1 MQPANASGI
10 LLDVP
15 DERRSRC
22 PLPLQQPPPAPARGS
37 SASSVRLRRSRAGRS
52 ARFHVARPRETNRSD
67 RSGSARLGRPAERGV
82 RAAPS
87 LRARARARLRA
98 APRRLGR
105 ARRTGELRCD
115 VPGRSTHEAETTADL
130 PVVGDWVAVA
140 ARQDEGTGTIR
151 AVLPRRT
158 KFSRKTAWQATEEQV
173 LCANVDVVFVVT
185 SLNEDFNLRRIERYL
200 TLAWESGA
208 RPVIVLTKAD
218 LHPHPERA
226 VAEAESVAFGVP
238 VHTVSVPQGSGL
250 DELRAHLDPGVTAVL
265 LGSSGVGKSTLVN
278 ALAGRGAAR
287 DAGDPRRRQGRTR
300 RHAAR
305 ADPPAR
311 RWARDRHPRPP
322 RAPALG
328 GGGRARGGVR
338 GHRRARDPVPLLG
351 LRARQ
356 RAGCAIRAALDDGR
370 LSQERWES
378 FRKLERELEHL
389 ERRLDKRAQSEAR
402 RRWRAISLEVRRSG
416 RTRRR

>member
-1 MQPANASGI
+1 MTDLTALGWDDRLSEEFEQHRASG
-10 LLDVP
+10 LAPGRVSVQHRGAWDV
-15 DERRSRC
+15 
-22 PLPLQQPPPAPARGS
+22 L
-37 SASSVRLRRSRAGRS
+37 
-52 ARFHVARPRETNRSD
+52 
-67 RSGSARLGRPAERGV
+67 AE
-82 RAAPS
+82 
-87 LRARARARLRA
+87 
-98 APRRLGR
+98 
-105 ARRTGELRCD
+105 TGELRCD
-115 VPGRSTHEAETTADL
+115 VPGRLTHEAETTADL

-218 LHPHPERA
+218 LHPHPELA
-226 VAEAESVAFGVP
+226 AADAESVAFGVP
-238 VHTVSVPQGSGL
+238 VHIVSVPQESGL
-250 DELRAHLDPGVTAVL
+250 DELRSYLEPGVTAVL

-278 ALAGRGAAR
+278 ALAGRELLATQEIR
-287 DAGDPRRRQGRTR
+287 GDGRGRHTTTR
-300 RHAAR
+300 RELILL
-305 ADPPAR
+305 P
-311 RWARDRHPRPP
+311 
-322 RAPALG
+322 G
-328 GGGRARGGVR
+328 GGVVI
-338 GHRRARDPVPLLG
+338 DTPG
-351 LRARQ
+351 LRELQLWEAEEGLEEAFEDIVELETQCRFSDCGHDSEP
-356 RAGCAIRAALDDGR
+356 GCAIRAALDDGR
-370 LSQERWES
+370 LSQERWDS

-402 RRWRAISLEVRRSG
+402 RRWRAVSLEVRRSG